1 MFSDLLVLQA
11 KEPSRPILED
21 LVIAGGFAFRHPA
34 EEPFGGLVVG
44 TEEQGHEGLDLVL
57 QTTCRSWPGSTDYT
71 AWKKLMSE
79 ALQDDSLVLAGYEGC
94 TRLHAVE
101 DTRSSHKF
109 YAPWLANPYVAT
121 PVMNL
126 LVKRFRDRVLGLA
139 EKRGLKLRHVPL
151 WPRRKKY
158 AIVLSHDVDLL
169 SRYSWESA
177 LIFLKIALIGKGKD
191 NKGISLHRRLVN
203 LAKAGIQVWGIL
215 WDQLRWK
222 EERPR
227 DISSWSTLE
236 QSRGLRSTFFIAPYP
251 DKADRDPPYEERT
264 RFKFDG
270 RQMDLLEWARWMI
283 ANGWEIGIHGSLLSS
298 TSLTILEQEAQLV
311 RKIISEDSIG
321 GRQHLLSY
329 VLGQTGRIHAEAKL
343 IYDSS
348 LGYDEIL
355 GFRNAAA
362 LPFYPREAG
371 SKRSPVL
378 QLPLVLHDTAFLIQK
393 YDYAKALS
401 SCLTL
406 LEKIKETEGCGVL
419 LFHPITA
426 NVKEGEFG
434 FKVYQSILDYLSRDE
449 TVWLVTGKELWRW
462 WTYRSLFCRG
472 LLESEQAFEL
482 SSIPGCLH

>member
-1 MFSDLLVLQA
+1 MFPDLLVLQA

-21 LVIAGGFAFRHPA
+21 LVIAGGFAFRQPA
-34 EEPFGGLVVG
+34 EGPVGGLVVG
-44 TEEQGHEGLDLVL
+44 TEEPGHEGLDIVL
-57 QTTCRSWPGSTDYT
+57 QPTYRSWPGPTDYT
-71 AWKKLMSE
+71 AWKKLLSD
-79 ALQDDSLVLAGYEGC
+79 ALQDDSLALAGYEGC
-94 TRLHAVE
+94 TRLHAVA
-101 DTRSSHKF
+101 DTRSSQKF

-126 LVKRFRDRVLGLA
+126 LVNHFRDRVIALA
-139 EKRGLKLRHVPL
+139 ERRGLKLRQVPP
-151 WPRRKKY
+151 WPRKKKY
-158 AIVLSHDVDLL
+158 AIVLSHDVDLV
-169 SRYSWESA
+169 SRYSWKSA

-191 NKGISLHRRLVN
+191 NRGISLHRRLVN
-203 LAKAGIQVWGIL
+203 LAKAGIQGWGIL
-215 WDQLRWK
+215 WEQLWWK
-222 EERPR
+222 EESPR
-227 DISSWSTLE
+227 ELSSWSTLE

-264 RFKFDG
+264 RFKFEG
-270 RQMDLLEWARWMI
+270 RRLDLIEWARWMI

-298 TSLTILEQEAQLV
+298 TSVTILEQEAQLV
-311 RKIISEDSIG
+311 RKVINEDSIG

-329 VLGQTGRIHAEAKL
+329 VVGQTGDIHAEANL

-371 SKRSPVL
+371 SNRQSVL

-393 YDYAKALS
+393 YDYARALS

-419 LFHPITA
+419 LFHPISA
-426 NVKEGEFG
+426 NVKKCELG
-434 FKVYQSILDYLSRDE
+434 FKVYQSVLDHLSRDE

-472 LLESEQAFEL
+472 LLESEQAFE
-482 SSIPGCLH
+482 SASIRG